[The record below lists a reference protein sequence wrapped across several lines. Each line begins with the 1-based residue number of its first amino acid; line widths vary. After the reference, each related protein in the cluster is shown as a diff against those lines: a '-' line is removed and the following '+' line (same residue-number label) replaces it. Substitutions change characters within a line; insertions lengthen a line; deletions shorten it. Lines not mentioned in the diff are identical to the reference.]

1 MEKSPPATQQWKTS
15 GLAGKARVWKLGGIK
30 FTPQLLSYL
39 MTSGWLFNLPE
50 PPLPHLKKEI
60 IILTLKGW
68 NKQKTRIKAPSTKH
82 GVSPSPSMSVSSSW
96 REFFGRP
103 QIGPVLDW
111 LSFPTDAQLFPWKHQ
126 LLSSW
131 GFSLHLSDWDSFS
144 YIPCLPLPW
153 FTFSFQYYLQE
164 GCVGNAFF
172 VTSRT

>member
-1 MEKSPPATQQWKTS
+1 MFSCKCYSQINTCLFICIVFFVHIVNSTANSVCSEAS
-15 GLAGKARVWKLGGIK
+15 G
-30 FTPQLLSYL
+30 
-39 MTSGWLFNLPE
+39 
-50 PPLPHLKKEI
+50 
-60 IILTLKGW
+60 
-68 NKQKTRIKAPSTKH
+68 
-82 GVSPSPSMSVSSSW
+82 SMSVSSSW